1 MKKLFLIILSFFI
14 LMIPVFADDVDL
26 TSTGDLWDN
35 WTTDG
40 DGRETVPVSDEDFDQ
55 AIEQVKDKQN
65 RNWLGM
71 KKKNKNIPKGEEF
84 RQSNDTETI
93 NEHSNKASLPVLSIP
108 VELAAGEEFLPVGH
122 YQIKGEKEGGNVYIN
137 FYQSH
142 YLMAKY
148 PAIETND
155 DFDKET
161 ISFGDWFAEGN
172 NKIKVIFGSMEFN
185 AYTLIDIYRSNSQE

>member
-108 VELAAGEEFLPVGH
+108 VELAAGEEFLPIGH